1 LFAEQMYPFSLGAN
15 IGTTITG
22 LMSALVSDG
31 TDALQVALA
40 HLFFNVTGILI
51 WYPIPFMRNVPM
63 HAARQLGKATR
74 VWRGFPI
81 LYIIIMFL
89 LLPGFLLGISTMFTT
104 KKTGLV
110 VGASILTVIFIVG
123 VGYLIYWW
131 RWRDGRT
138 AVGTYFANR
147 QRRADALE
155 TLPYDILWA
164 QRKIKQ
170 LQEHTACDAAP
181 SPTVSASTE
190 DAWVNVA
197 DEMDHVLAMVKALMS
212 HTGLPAEEG
221 DEDKALGRFV
231 HKEKE
236 VMPDVDTSGYW
247 NYQAMVLGVSAVIL
261 AFILWGIGASIA
273 RGSIGYKALGYFFLG
288 VVVICILM
296 PLYSFFLNDGK
307 KNSLARYK
315 DMELKKQCKETYP
328 SALAQINADIRMLAA
343 HTDLPSLESNA
354 AEPDAVPDT
363 EGKGEKA
370 ENNGESAQAQ
380 A

>member
-1 LFAEQMYPFSLGAN
+1 MFS
-15 IGTTITG
+15 
-22 LMSALVSDG
+22 
-31 TDALQVALA
+31 
-40 HLFFNVTGILI
+40 
-51 WYPIPFMRNVPM
+51 
-63 HAARQLGKATR
+63 
-74 VWRGFPI
+74 
-81 LYIIIMFL
+81 
-89 LLPGFLLGISTMFTT
+89 T

-110 VGASILTVIFIVG
+110 VGASIITVILIVG
-123 VGYLIYWW
+123 LICLIYWW
-131 RWRDGRT
+131 RWREGRL
-138 AVGTYFANR
+138 AVGTFFANR
-147 QRRADALE
+147 QKRLDALE
-155 TLPYDILWA
+155 TLPYDIVWA

-170 LQEHTACDAAP
+170 LQEHTACGAAP

-273 RGSIGYKALGYFFLG
+273 RGSIGYKALGYF
-288 VVVICILM
+288 ILSLLLLFIIYR
-296 PLYSFFLNDGK
+296 LYSFFVNDGM
-307 KNSLARYK
+307 KNSLLRYK
-315 DMELKKQCKETYP
+315 HMELKKQCKETYP

-370 ENNGESAQAQ
+370 ENNGESAEEQA
-380 A
+380 